1 MNCLMAQEGIS
12 LESQI
17 RILLIEDNEDDAEL
31 LKLKLKKSGLNVY
44 SETVMDGDAMTAALD
59 KQSWDAIISDF
70 QLPAF
75 NALAALEIVKKR
87 NLDIPFII
95 VSGTIGEE
103 TAVKAMKAGAHDY
116 VMKGNLTRLIPALD
130 REIRE
135 SEIRRRRRESE
146 TMLHQQE
153 VLLRSV
159 VDIIPVGL
167 GLIDKEGEIILSNQA
182 FKKIWGNIKRM
193 DSTEL
198 ASFKGWW
205 TDSGEEIKPGEWMI
219 LKALKDGEV
228 MMDKVIDIISSDGT
242 RRTIMNSAIP
252 IFNDYKT
259 VESVILVNQ
268 DITKLMQDE
277 EKLRKTLTELERSNR
292 ELEQYAYVASHDL
305 QEPLRMVASFT
316 QLLSKKYHDKLDKTA
331 DEYINFAVE
340 GAKRMQSIIR
350 DLLEFSR
357 TSSDSNLEVV
367 NCNTALDKALKGL
380 EPEINESCAFIRREN
395 LPVIQAKTGQIVQL
409 FENLIS
415 NAIKFRGDKAP
426 EIHIGCSPGQTE
438 WRFMVKDNGI
448 GIDPQFSQRI
458 FSIFQRLHDRSE
470 YPGTGI
476 GLALCK
482 KIVENFGGRIWVE
495 SEPGEGSTFYFTIP
509 K

>member
-1 MNCLMAQEGIS
+1 M
-12 LESQI
+12 ESQI

-59 KQSWDAIISDF
+59 RQSWDAIISDF

-116 VMKGNLTRLIPALD
+116 VMKGNLTRLVPALD

-193 DSTEL
+193 DS
-198 ASFKGWW
+198 
-205 TDSGEEIKPGEWMI
+205 
-219 LKALKDGEV
+219 
-228 MMDKVIDIISSDGT
+228 
-242 RRTIMNSAIP
+242 
-252 IFNDYKT
+252 
-259 VESVILVNQ
+259 
-268 DITKLMQDE
+268 
-277 EKLRKTLTELERSNR
+277 
-292 ELEQYAYVASHDL
+292 
-305 QEPLRMVASFT
+305 
-316 QLLSKKYHDKLDKTA
+316 
-331 DEYINFAVE
+331 
-340 GAKRMQSIIR
+340 
-350 DLLEFSR
+350 
-357 TSSDSNLEVV
+357 
-367 NCNTALDKALKGL
+367 
-380 EPEINESCAFIRREN
+380 
-395 LPVIQAKTGQIVQL
+395 
-409 FENLIS
+409 
-415 NAIKFRGDKAP
+415 
-426 EIHIGCSPGQTE
+426 
-438 WRFMVKDNGI
+438 
-448 GIDPQFSQRI
+448 
-458 FSIFQRLHDRSE
+458 
-470 YPGTGI
+470 
-476 GLALCK
+476 
-482 KIVENFGGRIWVE
+482 
-495 SEPGEGSTFYFTIP
+495 
-509 K
+509 